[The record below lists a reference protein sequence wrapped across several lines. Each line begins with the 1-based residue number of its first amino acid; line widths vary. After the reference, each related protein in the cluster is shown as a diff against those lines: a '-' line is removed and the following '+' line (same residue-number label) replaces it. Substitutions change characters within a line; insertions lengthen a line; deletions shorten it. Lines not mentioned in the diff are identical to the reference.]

1 MGFENIDTTKL
12 SAEQKVILHL
22 AKIGYLTAGGDIQR
36 ALRDQKYAE
45 FLVTGNGL
53 SDELP
58 GCDDPDHEHCNHEAM
73 TNEEIQ
79 EVFDNDYYD
88 EKGEKL

>member
-1 MGFENIDTTKL
+1 MGFGNIDTSKL
-12 SAEQKVILHL
+12 SVEQKVVLHL

-53 SDELP
+53 SDDCP
-58 GCDDPDHEHCNHEAM
+58 PCDDPDHEHCDHEPL

-79 EVFDNDYYD
+79 EVFDNDYQ
-88 EKGEKL
+88 